1 MDTKLTELIAKIT
14 RGLQDI
20 FDVVM
25 RVKTRAISMPNIYS
39 LVFAQL
45 DAQTQQDGTW
55 RALIDVYL
63 DGADMFAVVGVNGM
77 LYKSMLDV
85 SGGGVAL
92 GEMQQV
98 EVDYKPVARGL
109 TIHRQTDGK
118 YRWFAFPAATAVL
131 NRSGELD
138 TRELFKNFVARIEG
152 GAPYPFLSF
161 YHVGEQIVL
170 GQADFAAVE
179 GYEYLLSGT
188 FAEDPLSQAVRKAIQ
203 NEPGY
208 WGTSIGYKYQPETVE
223 RVAITDGI
231 TIPAYTDGINHEVSI
246 LAERVAACLYTGIYV
261 PEGVNRMNKQT
272 KDALLKVA
280 GSDPEVLAIVDDL
293 ETKVDTINT
302 EINQPGVIRREND
315 PVAEPA
321 PAEVAPVEA
330 PAPVAPE
337 HEFVMDDTV
346 IQELS
351 NRVVDALTSGKFAE
365 LITAAVN
372 EKIATSEQAIAS
384 LSDTVTKL
392 TARIAAL
399 EKPVEETVKQVIQDM
414 PRNQTKVAYRPTQTR
429 QAEQPEEK
437 TISLQDIAA
446 ATLANIKK

>member
-1 MDTKLTELIAKIT
+1 LLGEFMDKLNELIAKIT

-138 TRELFKNFVARIEG
+138 TRELFKNFVTRIDEG

-188 FAEDPLSQAVRKAIQ
+188 FADDPLSQAVRKAIQ

-280 GSDPEVLAIVDDL
+280 GGDPEVLAIVDDL

-330 PAPVAPE
+330 PAPVPPE
-337 HEFVMDDTV
+337 LVLDESAM
-346 IQELS
+346 
-351 NRVVDALTSGKFAE
+351 DALAERVAGKVGANFAE
-365 LITAAVN
+365 QLTALRTTSDTAITALN
-372 EKIATSEQAIAS
+372 EQITQ
-384 LSDTVTKL
+384 LV
-392 TARIAAL
+392 ARIAAL

-437 TISLQDIAA
+437 TISLQDIAL

>member
-109 TIHRQTDGK
+109 TIHRQADGQ

-161 YHVGEQIVL
+161 YHVGEQIIL

-203 NEPGY
+203 AEPGY

-280 GSDPEVLAIVDDL
+280 GGDPEVLAIVDDL

-302 EINQPGVIRREND
+302 EINQPGVIRRENEA

-321 PAEVAPVEA
+321 PVEVAPVEA
-330 PAPVAPE
+330 PAPALPE
-337 HEFVMDDTV
+337 LVLDD
-346 IQELS
+346 S
-351 NRVVDALTSGKFAE
+351 AMDALAERVAGKVGANFAE
-365 LITAAVN
+365 QLTALRTTSDTAITALN
-372 EKIATSEQAIAS
+372 EQITQ
-384 LSDTVTKL
+384 LV
-392 TARIAAL
+392 ARIAAL

-437 TISLQDIAA
+437 TISLQDIAL